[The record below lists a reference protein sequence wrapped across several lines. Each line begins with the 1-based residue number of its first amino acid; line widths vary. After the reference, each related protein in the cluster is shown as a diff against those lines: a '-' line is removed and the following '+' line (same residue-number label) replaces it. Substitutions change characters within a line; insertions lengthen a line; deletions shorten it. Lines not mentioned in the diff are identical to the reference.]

1 MGHES
6 SQPGETFHDPRMRG
20 FRTRSSVDEVL
31 SLIGRRIGRRNPV
44 HCTSVGKAILAHLPE
59 SQQDEILKAEYQK
72 TLKDAAML
80 IDLAEQL
87 KAELEKNDRFVLS
100 LATIKKTEEIE
111 KLAKKIRTRLHH

>member
-1 MGHES
+1 MK
-6 SQPGETFHDPRMRG
+6 R
-20 FRTRSSVDEVL
+20 VL
-31 SLIGRRIGRRNPV
+31 CVL
-44 HCTSVGKAILAHLPE
+44 AILAPLLALAFQPPLRRDPEEPPATTDARLPNGK

-72 TLKDAAML
+72 TLKDASAL

-87 KAELEKNDRFVLS
+87 KADLEKNDRFVLS